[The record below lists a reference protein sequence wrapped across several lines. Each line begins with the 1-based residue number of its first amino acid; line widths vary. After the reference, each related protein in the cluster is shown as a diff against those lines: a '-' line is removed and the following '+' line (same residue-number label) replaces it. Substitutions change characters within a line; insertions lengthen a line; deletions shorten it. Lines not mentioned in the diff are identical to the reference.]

1 MKVIVAF
8 GTRPELIKLA
18 PVIKELRHF
27 PRAFRTT
34 LLATA
39 QHREMLDQMLNVFN
53 LTPDIDLDLMSPN
66 QKLDRLTS
74 RILKEMTVVYERER
88 PDLVIIQGDT
98 TTAMSASLAAF
109 YLRIPVAHVE
119 AGLRT
124 HDPLNPFP
132 EEINRKIISAVAS
145 RHFAPTQT
153 AADNLQKE
161 GIPLR
166 RICVT
171 GNTIIDAL
179 LDLDK
184 KALDLPSPV
193 PLDPLKKMILVT
205 CHRRENFGRPLDE
218 ICGALD
224 DIVRKH
230 RDVEIVYPVHPNPNI
245 DRVVRKKLG
254 GRRGIHLIRPLDYLS
269 FIRLMKASYLILTD
283 SGGVQEEAPAFSKPV
298 LILRKV
304 TERPEGVKAGIAR
317 VVPPERKNIYH
328 ETRKLLSNP
337 AAYRRMAAAK
347 NPYGDGKAAKRI
359 VSVLRKLIRE
369 F

>member
-18 PVIKELRHF
+18 PVIKELRRF

-53 LTPDIDLDLMSPN
+53 LTPDIDLDLMSPD

-109 YLRIPVAHVE
+109 YGQIPVAHVE

-166 RICVT
+166 RITVT

-179 LDLDK
+179 LDMDK
-184 KALDLPSPV
+184 KVLDLPSPV

-218 ICGALD
+218 ICGALG

-230 RDVEIVYPVHPNPNI
+230 HDVEIVYPVHPNV

-254 GRRGIHLIRPLDYLS
+254 GRRGIHLIGPLDYLS

-317 VVPPERKNIYH
+317 IVPPERKNIYH
-328 ETRKLLSNP
+328 ETRKLLSDP

-359 VSVLRKLIRE
+359 VSVLRIFIRDV
-369 F
+369 

>member
-1 MKVIVAF
+1 
-8 GTRPELIKLA
+8 
-18 PVIKELRHF
+18 
-27 PRAFRTT
+27 
-34 LLATA
+34 
-39 QHREMLDQMLNVFN
+39 
-53 LTPDIDLDLMSPN
+53 
-66 QKLDRLTS
+66 
-74 RILKEMTVVYERER
+74 
-88 PDLVIIQGDT
+88 
-98 TTAMSASLAAF
+98 
-109 YLRIPVAHVE
+109 
-119 AGLRT
+119 
-124 HDPLNPFP
+124 
-132 EEINRKIISAVAS
+132 
-145 RHFAPTQT
+145 
-153 AADNLQKE
+153 
-161 GIPLR
+161 
-166 RICVT
+166 
-171 GNTIIDAL
+171 
-179 LDLDK
+179 
-184 KALDLPSPV
+184 
-193 PLDPLKKMILVT
+193 MILVT

-254 GRRGIHLIRPLDYLS
+254 GRRGIHLTRPLDYLS